1 MARAS
6 RRPAHTTVAASP
18 DVRRAVLDGALAII
32 ASDGADALSMRD
44 VARRAGVSHQAPY
57 HYFGDRAGIFAAITE
72 EGFTRFA
79 DRFEATLAGSDDP
92 LAPCLRTYVRFALE
106 HKGHYRVMF
115 RSDICG
121 IKTHEATQAAADRA
135 FLALLDL
142 ATRVDPER
150 RADCNSLTLP
160 IALWSSAHGLAT
172 LLIDGP
178 LAAKLPPEIG
188 IDLVL
193 DNVAHLTSRSIH
205 DHIAR

>member
-32 ASDGADALSMRD
+32 ESAGADSLSMRE

-57 HYFGDRAGIFAAITE
+57 HYFGDRAGIFAAISE
-72 EGFTRFA
+72 EGFNRFA
-79 DRFEATLAGSDDP
+79 DEFEAAVAGSNDP
-92 LAPCLRTYVRFALE
+92 LATCLNTYVRFALT
-106 HKGHYRVMF
+106 HSGHYRVMF

-121 IKTHEATQAAADRA
+121 ISTHESARAAADRA

-142 ATRVDPER
+142 AAKVDPDR
-150 RADCNSLTLP
+150 GADADALTLP

-178 LAAKLPPEIG
+178 LVTKLPPEIG
-188 IDLVL
+188 IDELVG
-193 DNVAHLTSRSIH
+193 NIARFTSGSIH
-205 DHIAR
+205 DHITR